1 MEPLVLTVNEIPE
14 EGRLV
19 TCKAQAEELNLTPD
33 EARFARGLMIALE
46 LHRFGSTVQAR
57 GLLSGTVVREC
68 VRCLSEYADEARLN
82 VSVEF
87 LPAPPARP
95 NAAGPSPMDPESLLG
110 PEQRRDADVYT
121 YQSDRLDLRPMIR
134 EQVILATPMQPLCTT
149 LCQGLCPVCGR
160 NRNTS
165 ACGCVEEAPPT
176 PFEALRKLS
185 QRGDPRKGDPGHPS
199 QS

>member
-1 MEPLVLTVNEIPE
+1 MKQLMLYVNEIPE
-14 EGRLV
+14 EGRLK
-19 TCKAQAEELNLTPD
+19 TNKEQEEELNLTPN
-33 EARFARGLMIALE
+33 EAQFARRLMIALE

-160 NRNTS
+160 NRNTIV
-165 ACGCVEEAPPT
+165 CGCVEEAPPT
-176 PFEALRKLS
+176 PFAVLRKLNR
-185 QRGDPRKGDPGHPS
+185 RGDPSKGEPSHPS
-199 QS
+199 QR